1 MATLQKLRNAGPLLL
16 IFVGL
21 ALLAFIAGDALR
33 IFQTPQGSQSVGEV
47 NGEEISAVE
56 FQDLYE
62 RQSNI
67 YKMLRGGSNFTETE
81 QNQIKDEVWGN
92 YLRGKIIN
100 KEAEKLGLTVTVAEL
115 KEAVQRGEDPIFQQ
129 IPIFNNE
136 QGKFD
141 FDNLNM
147 FLAQYEENK
156 NDAAFIQQYQPLYD
170 TWRYMEETLMQ
181 NLLSQKYYALVSNSF
196 ISNPVVAENN
206 YNTNSYTYDV
216 EYRVYPYS
224 AISDSTIKVSDS
236 DLNKIYEQEKVL
248 YPRYSE
254 SRDIKYVSFRVTPS
268 AADRAALNNELKEY
282 ATQLQNGDTDY
293 TSMSRL
299 SMSDV
304 PYSELAWAK
313 DIYPEEVQVRLDSV
327 AENQIV
333 GPFYNQSDDSY
344 TLFKYFGR
352 NITFT

>member
-147 FLAQYEENK
+147 AVLCSS
-156 NDAAFIQQYQPLYD
+156 IRHRLSCRQQTTQWTHP
-170 TWRYMEETLMQ
+170 
-181 NLLSQKYYALVSNSF
+181 ALQ
-196 ISNPVVAENN
+196 
-206 YNTNSYTYDV
+206 DG
-216 EYRVYPYS
+216 
-224 AISDSTIKVSDS
+224 STVMTC
-236 DLNKIYEQEKVL
+236 
-248 YPRYSE
+248 RYSCG
-254 SRDIKYVSFRVTPS
+254 RILLCD
-268 AADRAALNNELKEY
+268 
-282 ATQLQNGDTDY
+282 NG
-293 TSMSRL
+293 
-299 SMSDV
+299 
-304 PYSELAWAK
+304 
-313 DIYPEEVQVRLDSV
+313 
-327 AENQIV
+327 
-333 GPFYNQSDDSY
+333 
-344 TLFKYFGR
+344 
-352 NITFT
+352 